1 MSVKSEAFKKASKGI
16 SFKAPKKAPHLIVKA
31 GAGTGKTT
39 TLIGGVQRIKGI
51 KPEITPSAQQAAV
64 WESMMLSESARSIA
78 MIAFAKAIATTLQKR
93 VPAGVEAS
101 TTHSMS
107 FKAVTKAFGKV
118 VVNNYR
124 VDDILSDISGI
135 DSYDLKSK
143 KFELLMGTKAL
154 VKHCK
159 MSLLEPTTE
168 NLEMLTTYYDLELNG
183 SRSEV
188 FTMVPQVLEYCKDVH
203 RDGKIDFDDM
213 IWLPI
218 VLDLPM
224 FKYDL
229 LLVDESQD
237 LNRCQQAIAKKC
249 GERLILCGDEKQAI
263 FGFAGADCDSMNR
276 MERELSE
283 TEDGCLVLPLNE
295 TRRCA
300 KAIVAEANKIFP
312 DFYAH
317 ESNPLGAVST
327 TSYKGDS
334 EDSYFTQAKAGDA
347 CLCRVNAPLVMQC
360 FRFLKAGRKAEILG
374 RDVGAGL
381 ISLIKKMK
389 TDSIPDLIHAL
400 DEWLYKEQEKENRKR
415 NPSESRLIALSD
427 KHDCIV
433 IFTEGVD
440 TIADVISR
448 IEEMFTDGNICPKCK
463 AKGKIDQDNC
473 FKCKVPLVPTTGV
486 KFSTIHKSKGLEFDR
501 VFILEPKGA
510 SVPHPMARGE
520 WQLKQEWCLRFVA
533 ITRAINHLTYVVE
546 YD

>member
-1 MSVKSEAFKKASKGI
+1 MLDKAAFKKATAGM
-16 SFKAPKKAPHLIVKA
+16 SFKAPKSTPHLIIKA
-31 GAGTGKTT
+31 GAGTGKTF
-39 TLIGGVQRIKGI
+39 TLVGGVQQIKGMTPQH
-51 KPEITPSAQQAAV
+51 KPSPQQAAV
-64 WESMMLSESARSIA
+64 WDQIEKSKSARSIA
-78 MIAFAKAIATTLQKR
+78 IIAFAKAIATTLQKR
-93 VPAGVEAS
+93 VPAGVEAM

-107 FKAVTKAFGKV
+107 NKAVRNAFGKV
-118 VVNNYR
+118 NLNKFR
-124 VDDILSDISGI
+124 VDNIISDITGI
-135 DSYDLKSK
+135 DSYDLKQK
-143 KFELLMGTKAL
+143 KMELLQGAKAL

-159 MSLLEPTTE
+159 MSLLEPTQE
-168 NLEMLTTYYDLELNG
+168 NLEMLTVHYDIELNG

-188 FTMVPQVLEYCKDVH
+188 FALVPQILERCQQN
-203 RDGKIDFDDM
+203 DGEIDFDDM

-237 LNRCQQAIAKKC
+237 LNRCQQAIARKC
-249 GERLILCGDEKQAI
+249 GRRLVLCGDEKQAI

-300 KAIVAEANKIFP
+300 KSIVAEANKIFP

-317 ESNPLGAVST
+317 ESNPLGEVSYA
-327 TSYKGDS
+327 SYKGDGK
-334 EDSYFTQAKAGDA
+334 DSYFTQAKAGDA

-360 FRFLKAGRKAEILG
+360 FRFLKEGRKAEILG

-381 ISLIKKMK
+381 ISLIKKTK
-389 TDSIPDLIHAL
+389 AESIPDLIQAL
-400 DEWLYKEQEKENRKR
+400 DEWSHKEMEKENRKR
-415 NPSESRLIALSD
+415 NPSESRLIAIQD

-433 IFTEGVD
+433 IFTEGAD
-440 TIADVISR
+440 TIAEVIDR
-448 IEEMFTDGNICPKCK
+448 VEEMFSDGKVCPKCQ
-463 AKGKIDQDNC
+463 AKGNVDQDTC
-473 FKCKVPLVPTTGV
+473 YKCKVALVPTTGV

-510 SVPHPMARGE
+510 SVPHPMAKSG
-520 WQLKQEWCLRFVA
+520 WQMSQEWCLRFVA
-533 ITRAINHLTYVVE
+533 ITRAISHLTYVQE
-546 YD
+546 QD